1 VNPIA
6 SIEAR
11 LLDPSLGEPV
21 FRQVGGAADLAELQ
35 KKRPA
40 AVPAIFIFPGEEL
53 SEENERAT
61 GPILQ
66 NTSYQF
72 KLVIVT
78 RNLADR
84 RGGKA
89 AGDVWELKEDAKRRL
104 VGWTPEG
111 MEEPLENGG
120 GRVTGFVDGDVY
132 WEHDFYSGRLEE
144 ESSDD

>member
-1 VNPIA
+1 MNPIA

-21 FRQVGGAADLAELQ
+21 FRLVGGAADLAELQ

-40 AVPAIFIFPGEEL
+40 AVPAAYPFPAEEL
-53 SEENERAT
+53 AEENERAT

-66 NTSYQF
+66 ATSYQF

-78 RNLADR
+78 RNLSDK
-84 RGGKA
+84 RGSKA
-89 AGDVWELKEDAKRRL
+89 AGDVWALKEEAKRRL

-111 MEEPLENGG
+111 MEEPFENGG

-132 WEHDFYSGRLEE
+132 WEHEFYSGRLEE